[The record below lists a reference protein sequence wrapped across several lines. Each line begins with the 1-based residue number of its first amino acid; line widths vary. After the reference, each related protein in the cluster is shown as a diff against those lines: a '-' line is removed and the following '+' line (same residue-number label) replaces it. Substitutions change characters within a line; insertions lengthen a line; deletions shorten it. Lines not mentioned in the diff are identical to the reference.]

1 MIDENYEGELYVLQF
16 EDEDGNTQSFVEDVV
31 INYKDQQFAVLAQI
45 PNEDDDHEGQDETY
59 MILARIEVNEQGEE
73 EYVTLDENDEDFD
86 AVVEIYENMELDEE
100 E

>member
-1 MIDENYEGELYVLQF
+1 
-16 EDEDGNTQSFVEDVV
+16 
-31 INYKDQQFAVLAQI
+31 
-45 PNEDDDHEGQDETY
+45 

>member
-1 MIDENYEGELYVLQF
+1 MIDENYEGEMYVLQF

-45 PNEDDDHEGQDETY
+45 PNEDDDPEGQDETY